1 MTAPTDAEVEAMAER
16 LWEVNGRTR
25 WGDDA
30 VLSPWAVMVDW
41 EKKFIGKHTGEL
53 AAFRAMARVA
63 LVKLTDENGDEV
75 RG

>member
-1 MTAPTDAEVEAMAER
+1 MTAPTDAEVEAMAEE
-16 LWEVNGRTR
+16 LWDVWNVNSHGPNCH
-25 WGDDA
+25 
-30 VLSPWAVMVDW
+30 VVPWASLAEWAV
-41 EKKFIGKHTGEL
+41 TSRNYARQA